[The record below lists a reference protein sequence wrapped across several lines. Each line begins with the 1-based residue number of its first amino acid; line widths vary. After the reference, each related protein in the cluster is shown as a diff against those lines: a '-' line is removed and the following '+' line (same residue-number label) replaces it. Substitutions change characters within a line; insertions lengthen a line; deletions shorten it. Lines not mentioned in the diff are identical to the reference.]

1 MIKKKTTIYKQE
13 FTEER
18 LITLFNSIPMFAEMS
33 LDWEELEIAP
43 YGTEIEIEMKYR
55 QEDAKTVEEMLE
67 IL

>member
-1 MIKKKTTIYKQE
+1 MIKKRVTIYKQE

-33 LDWEELEIAP
+33 INWEELEIAP
-43 YGTEIEIEMKYR
+43 YGTEIEIEIEYR
-55 QEDAKTVEEMLE
+55 QEDAKTVEEMLI